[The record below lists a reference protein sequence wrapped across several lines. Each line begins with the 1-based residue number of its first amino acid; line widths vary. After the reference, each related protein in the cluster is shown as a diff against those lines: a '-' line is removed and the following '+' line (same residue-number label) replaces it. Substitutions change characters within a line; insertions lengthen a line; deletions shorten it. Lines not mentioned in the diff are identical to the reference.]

1 MKEISDTEI
10 LDVQLNIFEEDMLE
24 DEEYLANLNQIDL
37 SDPIAIVK
45 MINTQLGGTTSF
57 GNFMNVLMQLLVY
70 SSFSVDKNSQHL

>member
-70 SSFSVDKNSQHL
+70 SSFSVDKESQHL